1 MFDLSCISFVLNID
15 VIMIVIKVETS
26 RSDAVTLAQL
36 TASVRGECFMMN
48 GLELL
53 VICDRISIFI
63 VTPVRVVESML
74 RIGVSAILQML
85 MLFLDVRSRAC
96 LCLKWYSVILL
107 L

>member
-1 MFDLSCISFVLNID
+1 MFDLSCISFVLNVD

-63 VTPVRVVESML
+63 VTPVRVVGSML

-85 MLFLDVRSRAC
+85 MLFLDV
-96 LCLKWYSVILL
+96 
-107 L
+107 